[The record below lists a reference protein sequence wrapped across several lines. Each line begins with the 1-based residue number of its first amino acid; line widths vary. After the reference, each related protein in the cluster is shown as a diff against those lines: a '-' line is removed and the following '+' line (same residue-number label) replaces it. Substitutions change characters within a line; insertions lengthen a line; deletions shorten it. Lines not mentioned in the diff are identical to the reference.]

1 MVMNTMV
8 AAVFVAGACLAQ
20 TVSIVN
26 SGSTNTAGFRIVVE
40 KSGNAEYTGQ
50 PRRFPIGRSETAKTI
65 RKTIPKALA
74 ERLYSDVKAA
84 QPLSALP
91 ERHCVKSVSFGTRL
105 TIETKGDV
113 SPDLSCGDGG
123 NEKLKALI
131 RDADEIV
138 KMFEDSR

>member
-1 MVMNTMV
+1 MV
-8 AAVFVAGACLAQ
+8 AAVFFCGACMAQ

-40 KSGNAEYTGQ
+40 KSGDAEYTAQ
-50 PRRFPIGRSETAKTI
+50 PRRFPIGRSESPRTI
-65 RKTIPKALA
+65 RKALPKTLA
-74 ERLYSDVKAA
+74 GRLYSDVKAA

-105 TIETKGDV
+105 TIETEGDV

-138 KMFEDSR
+138 KVFQDAR